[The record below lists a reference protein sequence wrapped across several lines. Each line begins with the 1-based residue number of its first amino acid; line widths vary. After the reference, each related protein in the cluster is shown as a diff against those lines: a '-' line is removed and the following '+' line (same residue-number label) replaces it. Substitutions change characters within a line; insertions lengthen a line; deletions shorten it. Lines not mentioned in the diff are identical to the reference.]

1 MKKSLFTKLMSTY
14 FIILIISYSLV
25 AIFLSVWFNNYYYDQ
40 RENELIREGKK
51 LTSINNVVHNYFR
64 IDTDKEKLQIQLSA
78 LGDLINA
85 RIQIIDNYGFM
96 SGDSGLTQDNTE
108 ELGKQQQLKG
118 TEIDE
123 VLNGG
128 VVVEEGTF
136 MQRFT
141 SPVLTI
147 GLPITSNE
155 IIIGCIFLHSPVGEI
170 KNSIKWVF
178 FVIWMS
184 AFFAI
189 LISAFIIYYF
199 SEKILIKPLGTIN
212 QTAKSISKG
221 EFDKRVDI
229 ESNDE
234 IGDLAVSFNYMAD
247 SLQGLENMRKNF
259 IANVSHELRSPMT
272 SINGFISGIIDG
284 TIPQEKWL
292 HYLTIVHDEIK
303 RLMRLINDIL
313 DMASLES
320 GEFSLHLG
328 VFDVNELIR
337 QRVIKFEDKIN
348 KKQVK
353 MGVVLVGN
361 KLKVKGDRDRID
373 QVITNLLDNA
383 IKFVPN
389 EGTIEIKTVLKEDRL
404 LVSVFNNGNAIPREE
419 LKYIWDR
426 FHKADKARSKGAGT
440 GLGLSI
446 ARQIVNQHKQ
456 TIWVESGEDGTE
468 FTFTMNIS

>member
-40 RENELIREGKK
+40 RKSELISEGMN
-51 LTSINNVVHNYFR
+51 LNNINNVICDYFKYDSD
-64 IDTDKEKLQIQLSA
+64 ISKLQSD
-78 LGDLINA
+78 LGAIDNLINA
-85 RIQIIDNYGFM
+85 RIMVVDKSGFIR
-96 SGDSGLTQDNTE
+96 GDSGGTLLNTY
-108 ELGKQQQLKG
+108 LKSN
-118 TEIDE
+118 EIEDII
-123 VLNGG
+123 NGII
-128 VVVEEGTF
+128 VAKKGTF
-136 MQRFT
+136 MQRFS
-141 SPVLTI
+141 SPMLTI
-147 GLPITSNE
+147 GLPITINNE
-155 IIIGCIFLHSPVGEI
+155 IQGCLFLHSPIGEI
-170 KNSIKWVF
+170 KSSIKGVL

-229 ESNDE
+229 KSNDE

-292 HYLTIVHDEIK
+292 HYLNIVHDEIK
-303 RLMRLINDIL
+303 RLIRLINDIL
-313 DMASLES
+313 DLASLES
-320 GEFSLHLG
+320 GEFSLHIG
-328 VFDVNELIR
+328 VFDMNELIR

-353 MGVVLVGN
+353 MGVILVGN

-383 IKFVPN
+383 IKFVPD

-404 LVSVFNNGNAIPREE
+404 LVSVFNNGNTIPREE

-456 TIWVESGEDGTE
+456 TIWVESGDKGTE